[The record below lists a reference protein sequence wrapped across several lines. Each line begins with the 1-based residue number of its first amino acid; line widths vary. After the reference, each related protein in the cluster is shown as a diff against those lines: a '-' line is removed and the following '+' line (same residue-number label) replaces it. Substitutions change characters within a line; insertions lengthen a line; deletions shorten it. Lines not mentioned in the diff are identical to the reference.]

1 MIAALEK
8 EMAMRFIP
16 TAALALLVAAPA
28 GAADEATVRIASGV
42 PGGTYRDVYAKNLE
56 AELPGT
62 RVKQLETTGSGENFE
77 LLVARKADLA
87 FVQADVF
94 AARTSEEPY
103 LLQGLTVL
111 GTLSNECIYVARR
124 KDGAIKSMGDLGKPV
139 DGEPAN
145 VSIGP
150 DESGMSGSWDYLV
163 TLEPSL
169 AEATLNDDAGDVA
182 LGKLGSGELDA
193 VAWVTDPSNLEHD
206 LLRRVREDRALELMP
221 VDDPQF
227 ASVLPDGT
235 QVYRLETVE
244 TNPRRLAP
252 GKLATVCTS
261 ALLVAQRDADP
272 AVVEKVQNL
281 LRDERDKIVKRR

>member
-42 PGGTYRDVYAKNLE
+42 PGGTYRDIYAKNLE

-261 ALLVAQRDADP
+261 ALLVAQRDADS
-272 AVVEKVQNL
+272 AVVKKVQNL

>member
-1 MIAALEK
+1 MIAALER
-8 EMAMRFIP
+8 EVAMRFIP

-42 PGGTYRDVYAKNLE
+42 PGGTYRDIYAKNLE
-56 AELPGT
+56 AELTGV

-94 AARTSEEPY
+94 ATRTSEEPY
-103 LLQGLTVL
+103 LLEGLSVL
-111 GTLSNECIYVARR
+111 GTLSNECVYIARR
-124 KDGAIKSMGDLGKPV
+124 KDGAVQSVQAL
-139 DGEPAN
+139 GEPVEGRSAR

-150 DESGMSGSWDYLV
+150 DEGGMSGSWDYLV

-169 AEATLNDDAGDVA
+169 SEATLNSDPGAVA

-193 VAWVTDPSNLEHD
+193 VAWVTDPSNLDHD

-221 VDDPQF
+221 LDDPQF

-244 TNPRRLAP
+244 TSPRRLAP

-272 AVVEKVQNL
+272 KVVEKVQTL
-281 LRDERDKIVKRR
+281 LRDERERIVKAR